1 MTPISQTSELK
12 LGIRRSFQ
20 VVPINEN
27 ELYVYSAKEAS
38 YHFKTESINILQIF
52 HALMRGA
59 TKNELTSSVIKSRD
73 LDVVNQLI
81 ERLIELRIL
90 QQIVPPNELTE
101 MELERF
107 DREIGYFASFETSTN
122 SRYDYLRRLRNAH
135 VLMIGLGSLGSWVL
149 QHFTACG
156 VGHITGVDMD
166 TIESSNLARQ
176 SLYREADICKSKVQA
191 AAHAVKAMSSFT
203 IFSGIQCQ
211 INSCQDIQ
219 KLINQAGD
227 LNLIV
232 LTADVPIWKISC
244 WAAEAA
250 LSNNLP
256 LLRANRFGVGP
267 FMIPGKTACPACAW
281 SRIVEEIPDA
291 EQMVE
296 YQRSISG
303 MPAAALSIQPSISGA
318 LLVEEAIAYLSGAG
332 IVRTYNS
339 MLNVTS
345 NSGTCLTIS
354 PFSRDLHCHICG
366 ENSLT

>member
-1 MTPISQTSELK
+1 MTLLSQSSELK
-12 LGIRRSFQ
+12 LGLRRSFQ
-20 VVPINEN
+20 VVPVNEN
-27 ELYVYSAKEAS
+27 ELYVYNAKGTS
-38 YHFKTESINILQIF
+38 YHFKTESVNLLQIF
-52 HALMRGA
+52 HALMRGI
-59 TKNELTSSVIKSRD
+59 TKSELRSSVVKSRD
-73 LDVVNQLI
+73 IDVVNQLI
-81 ERLIELRIL
+81 ERLIESRIL

-101 MELERF
+101 TELDRF
-107 DREIGYFASFETSTN
+107 DREIGYFANFETSTT
-122 SRYDYLRRLRNAH
+122 SRYDYMKRLRNAH

-149 QHFTACG
+149 QHFIACG
-156 VGHITGVDMD
+156 VGRITGVDMD

-176 SLYREADICKSKVQA
+176 SLYHEADICKSKVKA
-191 AAHAVKAMSSFT
+191 AAHAVKALSSFT
-203 IFSGIQCQ
+203 DFSGIQCQ
-211 INSCQDIQ
+211 VNSCQDIQ
-219 KLINQAGD
+219 KLINKAGD

-296 YQRSISG
+296 YQRSIQG

-332 IVRTYNS
+332 TVRTYNS
-339 MLNVTS
+339 TLNVKS
-345 NSGTCLTIS
+345 NSDKCVTTS

-366 ENSLT
+366 ESSLT